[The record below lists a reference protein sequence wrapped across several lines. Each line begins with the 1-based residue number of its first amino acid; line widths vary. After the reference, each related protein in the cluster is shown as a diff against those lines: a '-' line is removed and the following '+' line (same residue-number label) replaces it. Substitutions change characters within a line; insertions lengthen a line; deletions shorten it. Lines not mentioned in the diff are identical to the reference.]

1 MPYASKINIV
11 HASSK
16 LVDTLH
22 YILKYTNST
31 SSPSISSFRMMT
43 FYFIKFVEYSPQRNL
58 KQRLTTLYNGVET
71 FVLFIGHARSG
82 HSLIGAILDAH
93 PEIIIPHEWNA
104 IAKWDEY
111 KHTRGGQD
119 NTAKTRLFFDLHSL
133 SRSQAMFGNRAP
145 SGSKGKQ
152 YSYHVPGQ
160 WQGTYRDKIR
170 VS

>member
-1 MPYASKINIV
+1 MI
-11 HASSK
+11 
-16 LVDTLH
+16 
-22 YILKYTNST
+22 
-31 SSPSISSFRMMT
+31 T
-43 FYFIKFVEYSPQRNL
+43 FYFIKFVEYSPQGNL

-104 IAKWDEY
+104 IAKWDQY
-111 KHTRGGQD
+111 KHIHSGQD

-145 SGSKGKQ
+145 SESKGEQ
-152 YSYHVPGQ
+152 YSYYVPGQ